1 MPLDPSGEP
10 CDVTVIIPAYKART
24 TITRALASVAAQ
36 TCPPHAAVVVDDG
49 SGDGTYEATEE
60 FRPHMRGIELT
71 VVSQDNAG
79 PGAAR
84 NRALSVAT
92 TRFVAFLDADD
103 EWLPEKLAK
112 SMAALGDRLILVS
125 HNYIRILD
133 DVETMIDCAKN
144 FPAGGDHYAG
154 LFMRNFIATSTVV
167 TRRAAVAAAGGF
179 DETLPSGQDYKLWLT
194 IAGLPNTDFAVF
206 GQALT
211 RYHVTANSVS
221 SNVAMR
227 RACQTRI
234 LREQLPR
241 LCEISESPLLAAL
254 WRTLLVARET
264 VQMYLAARRPV
275 AALASCLRLAGELV
289 TTAQRVRRIK
299 RGQTT

>member
-1 MPLDPSGEP
+1 
-10 CDVTVIIPAYKART
+10 
-24 TITRALASVAAQ
+24 
-36 TCPPHAAVVVDDG
+36 VVVDDG
-49 SGDGTYEATEE
+49 SGDGTYEAAED
-60 FRPHMRGIELT
+60 FRPRMRGIELT

-84 NRALSVAT
+84 NRALSMAT

-103 EWLPEKLAK
+103 EWLPEKLAQ
-112 SMAALGDRLILVS
+112 SIAALGDRLTLVS

-133 DVETMIDCAKN
+133 SVETMIDCARN
-144 FPAGGDHYAG
+144 FPVEGDQYVG

-167 TRRAAVAAAGGF
+167 ARRAAVAAADGF

-194 IAGLPNTDFAVF
+194 IAGLPNTDFAVLD
-206 GQALT
+206 QALT

-234 LREQLPR
+234 MREQLPR
-241 LCEISESPLLAAL
+241 LCECSASPLRAAL
-254 WRTLLVARET
+254 WRTLLIARES
-264 VQMYLAARRPV
+264 VQMYLTARRPI
-275 AALASCLRLAGELV
+275 AALASCARLAGELV
-289 TTAQRVRRIK
+289 ATAQIVRRVK
-299 RGQTT
+299 RGHTT